1 MLLSA
6 VILSF
11 DSAAHLETAV
21 RSLAAECARLGGPC
35 EVVVVDNGSRDGSVA
50 LLRRLE
56 GEFASLLRVIRLPVN
71 LGTTVSRNMALRG
84 ARGRFVL
91 VMDSDVEVPAGC
103 LAALLPRLAASPRI
117 GILAPRLVHRDGRPQ
132 LSADMFP
139 TLTRKLARFFGLR
152 RIEAALPGG
161 QDGPRRVDYAISA
174 FWLMPREVLARVGL
188 LDERIFYSPEDV
200 DYCLRVWAA
209 GYEVVLDDAATAI
222 HDAREV
228 SRGLRNPRFLLSHAL
243 GLAYLFAKHRYAFG
257 RARLYRRLGMA
268 GHGA

>member
-11 DSAAHLETAV
+11 DSVGHVGTAV
-21 RSLAAECARLGGPC
+21 RSLAAECARLDAPC
-35 EVVVVDNGSRDGSVA
+35 EVIVVDNGSRDGSVA

-56 GEFASLLRVIRLPVN
+56 AEFPSLLRVIRLPVN
-71 LGTTVSRNMALRG
+71 LGTTVSRNMALAR

-103 LAALLPRLAASPRI
+103 LGALLQRLAASPRT

-152 RIEAALPGG
+152 RMEAGLPG
-161 QDGPRRVDYAISA
+161 QAHGPRRVDYAISA
-174 FWLMPREVLARVGL
+174 FWLMPREVLLRVGP

-200 DYCLRVWAA
+200 DYCLRTWAA
-209 GYEVVLDDAATAI
+209 GYEVVLDDVVVAI

-228 SRGLRNPRFLLSHAL
+228 SRGLRNPRFLASHAL
-243 GLAYLFAKHRYAFG
+243 GLAYLFLKHRYVFG

>member
-11 DSAAHLETAV
+11 DSAAHLDTAV
-21 RSLAAECARLGGPC
+21 RSLAAECARLPGPC

-56 GEFASLLRVIRLPVN
+56 AEFASLLRVIRLPVN

-103 LAALLPRLAASPRI
+103 LVALL
-117 GILAPRLVHRDGRPQ
+117 PRLVHRDGRPQ

-139 TLTRKLARFFGLR
+139 TITRKLARFFGLR
-152 RIEAALPGG
+152 RIEAALPGDEG
-161 QDGPRRVDYAISA
+161 GPRRVDYAISA
-174 FWLMPREVLARVGL
+174 FWLMRREVLERVGL

-228 SRGLRNPRFLLSHAL
+228 SRGLRNPRFLFSHAL

-257 RARLYRRLGMA
+257 RTRLYRRLGMA

>member
-174 FWLMPREVLARVGL
+174 FWLMRREVLERVGL

-228 SRGLRNPRFLLSHAL
+228 SRGLRNPRFLVSHAL

-257 RARLYRRLGMA
+257 RTRLYRRLGMA